1 MGRGPLLNLLLV
13 SGVYAAL
20 AAVLRLLC
28 DSAGLSD
35 AHSGIG
41 GVASLYLHL
50 SLLCSAGYALVSL
63 NMRRPLAHAWCSRY
77 GGLGEFAKMQRL
89 LPWLMLAGLVAALRR
104 PTPAEIE
111 TGAFHSTPHLL
122 FPAHSG
128 DDGAAGS
135 GSATAAAATATL
147 LQPLASLPL
156 GFVVGFFFA
165 LHFTFLDGSATLQ
178 SLGCKLPL
186 PSLWPHLTP
195 KEVVIIVG
203 SAVAVTAALLPSILS
218 LLRDES
224 WAWVAASFA
233 LLCAAQ
239 IYLADMT
246 HTGGGGGGG
255 SSRELDAPMSG
266 WLMWRHKAAQLVPGL
281 AWLAPSQSSPSQS
294 PSSPSS
300 PPPLIYLHV
309 HHYLWGVLLLP
320 LLRFPCPS
328 SVLAAGACLAVAV
341 EGVACWGMDPLLV
354 AKRPIEPESARA
366 AAAAAAAAAA
376 HPPAAVTEPAAS
388 PAQPL
393 AHTSADASPSSPP
406 PLADLL

>member
-1 MGRGPLLNLLLV
+1 MGRGPLLHLLLV

-20 AAVLRLLC
+20 AAALRLLC
-28 DSAGLSD
+28 DFVGLSD
-35 AHSGIG
+35 AHSGVG

-50 SLLCSAGYALVSL
+50 SLLCSAGYALISL

-89 LPWLMLAGLVAALRR
+89 LPWLMLTGLVAALRR

-128 DDGAAGS
+128 EDGAAGS
-135 GSATAAAATATL
+135 GSATAAATATL
-147 LQPLASLPL
+147 LQPLSSLPL
-156 GFVVGFFFA
+156 GFVFGFFFA

-203 SAVAVTAALLPSILS
+203 SAVAVTGALLPSILF

-224 WAWVAASFA
+224 WAWMAASFL

-246 HTGGGGGGG
+246 HTGGGG

-266 WLMWRHKAAQLVPGL
+266 WLMWRHKAAQLVPRL
-281 AWLAPSQSSPSQS
+281 AWLAPSQS
-294 PSSPSS
+294 PSSPPS

-328 SVLAAGACLAVAV
+328 SVLAAGASLAVAV

-354 AKRPIEPESARA
+354 GKRPIEPDAIA
-366 AAAAAAAAAA
+366 AAAAAA
-376 HPPAAVTEPAAS
+376 PAVAVAQPAAS
-388 PAQPL
+388 PVQSL
-393 AHTSADASPSSPP
+393 AHTPTAAPPSPP